1 MSIPG
6 TGSRLRRRLR
16 RANEVALPALVAL
29 AQAGQVLAGADGG
42 TGLTVVG
49 MVAAVGSGLA
59 LRWRRAHP
67 ERVMAAALLGG
78 LVIQLSTPYGVVPP
92 AGLVALG
99 SLAGRRPD
107 WLSLPATVALLAVT
121 ALAFRRPGLDVAL
134 VALSF
139 PVLAWAIGE
148 IARHRT
154 RATQQTAR
162 AQMLAEQARVARE
175 LHDVLAQS
183 VSAIVMRAAA
193 ADAGFD
199 RDPDS
204 ARSALRSIE
213 GTGKEALAELRALLP
228 PLHGA
233 GSAHDPD
240 QHPHHPH
247 RRGLDRIDDLI
258 EPMAAAGVDVVVR
271 RDGVTRLEVAPE
283 VDACAYR
290 IVQEALANT
299 VRHAGARH
307 AQVTL
312 RVGVGMLEV
321 EIRDDGRGAPVT
333 GPVNGPGIAGM
344 RARAPLLGGSLEAGP
359 GADGGFE
366 VHAWL
371 PVEGRR

>member
-1 MSIPG
+1 
-6 TGSRLRRRLR
+6 
-16 RANEVALPALVAL
+16 
-29 AQAGQVLAGADGG
+29 
-42 TGLTVVG
+42 
-49 MVAAVGSGLA
+49 
-59 LRWRRAHP
+59 
-67 ERVMAAALLGG
+67 
-78 LVIQLSTPYGVVPP
+78 
-92 AGLVALG
+92 
-99 SLAGRRPD
+99 
-107 WLSLPATVALLAVT
+107 
-121 ALAFRRPGLDVAL
+121 
-134 VALSF
+134 
-139 PVLAWAIGE
+139 
-148 IARHRT
+148 
-154 RATQQTAR
+154 
-162 AQMLAEQARVARE
+162 
-175 LHDVLAQS
+175 
-183 VSAIVMRAAA
+183 VMRAAA

-204 ARSALRSIE
+204 ARLALRSIE

-228 PLHGA
+228 TLQGG
-233 GSAHDPD
+233 GSAHDAD

-271 RDGVTRLEVAPE
+271 RDGAARLEVAPE

-321 EIRDDGRGAPVT
+321 EVRDDGRGAPASSAT
-333 GPVNGPGIAGM
+333 RPVNGPGIAGM
-344 RARAPLLGGSLEAGP
+344 RARAHLLGGSLEAGP
-359 GADGGFE
+359 AADGGFE